1 MPVVKKIEREGG
13 GVPVLDSTTYR
24 IAQSFAF
31 GRGGV
36 YGLDL
41 APGRQYVEKIRN
53 FLKKK
58 TNPKI

>member
-1 MPVVKKIEREGG
+1 MLG
-13 GVPVLDSTTYR
+13 STTYR
-24 IAQSFAF
+24 VGQSFAF

-53 FLKKK
+53 FLNKQ
-58 TNPKI
+58 TNKQKSII